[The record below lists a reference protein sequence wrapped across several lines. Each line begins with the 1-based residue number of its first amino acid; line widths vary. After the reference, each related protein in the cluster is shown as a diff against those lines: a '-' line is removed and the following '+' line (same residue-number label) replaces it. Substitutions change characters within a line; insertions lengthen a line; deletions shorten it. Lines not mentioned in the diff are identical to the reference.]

1 MENIHIQESRLKVA
15 TKISQVSRT
24 LSTLAYSR
32 CPHLPVFNNRRLS
45 VLCLSR
51 IFMSRIFHPCNTV
64 PQFPFP
70 AVSPLHFGIFWCR
83 CFLFRCFMSRICS
96 VPNQQSTLRTA
107 HVCAYHCVQLS
118 YKIQHRTSD
127 NLRTY
132 HVDSHH
138 CADVVCWR
146 AGRKSISLSAS

>member
-1 MENIHIQESRLKVA
+1 MPFPNIHVSHFPPSA
-15 TKISQVSRT
+15 T
-24 LSTLAYSR
+24 
-32 CPHLPVFNNRRLS
+32 
-45 VLCLSR
+45 LCNSFR
-51 IFMSRIFHPCNTV
+51 F
-64 PQFPFP
+64 PQFPP
-70 AVSPLHFGIFWCR
+70 PLHFGIFWCR

-107 HVCAYHCVQLS
+107 HVRAYHCVQLS

-132 HVDSHH
+132 HLDSHH

-146 AGRKSISLSAS
+146 GGRKSISIINNIVRYITNTEQSQTSHLLNTTRM